1 MSKLNFAEGYQV
13 VPILP
18 PQDILLTGTGTD
30 YVKMSSI
37 GMGQLEIEIYAGNLG
52 ATDSTGNLLVTVQT
66 STSGDSDATADIAFN
81 YRLSAATGTNTLGTI
96 TAATSAGVAMV
107 SSSADNKMLLI
118 YVDPAVAGAEYVKA
132 YLQPSTD
139 STATL
144 VSAVAR
150 FIPRYAQNVQIA
162 SVSS

>member
-1 MSKLNFAEGYQV
+1 MAKLNFAEEYQV

-37 GMGQLEIEIYAGNLG
+37 GQGQLEIEIFAGNLG

-81 YRLSAATGTNTLGTI
+81 YRLSAAIGTNTWGTI
-96 TAATSAGVAMV
+96 TAATSAGIAMV
-107 SSSADNKMLLI
+107 SSTADNMMMLI

-139 STATL
+139 STATM

-150 FIPRYAQNVQIA
+150 FIPRYAQNAQID
-162 SVSS
+162 SGST